1 MARKIKDT
9 PTLYGKDAEKFLN
22 DVEENLKKDHT
33 EAFERAKKVY
43 DKVNED
49 NCAFLGNCKG
59 ICSSPSSCRRAKM
72 TDEEYWKEIRQG
84 IIAKERLDRIYWY
97 LSTNPKI
104 VRTDIL
110 LQMAT
115 IPKRG

>member
-22 DVEENLKKDHT
+22 DVKENLKKDHT

-104 VRTDIL
+104 VRTNIL